1 MRTTTPKSRETL
13 IAETTERLL
22 GDWVAELTA
31 GSARAISDLHNT
43 VLDRLSED
51 DAKAIF
57 IQSALDPAGAENLF
71 QNLAAKAM
79 RDVCAADAERTVDL
93 LLGDLVEAQV
103 EARIERAVD
112 AREAA

>member
-1 MRTTTPKSRETL
+1 MRTTTPKSRDTL

-22 GDWVAELTA
+22 GDWRAELLA

-57 IQSALDPAGAENLF
+57 IQSVIDPAGAENAF
-71 QNLAAKAM
+71 HNLAAKAM

-93 LLGDLVEAQV
+93 LFSDLAAGHTES
-103 EARIERAVD
+103 RIERAI
-112 AREAA
+112 EAQAA

>member
-13 IAETTERLL
+13 ITETTERLL
-22 GDWVAELTA
+22 GDWRAELLA
-31 GSARAISDLHNT
+31 GSKRAVSDLHNT
-43 VLDRLSED
+43 VLDRLTED

-57 IQSALDPAGAENLF
+57 IQSVLDPAGAENLF

-93 LLGDLVEAQV
+93 LLADLVTGHA
-103 EARIERAVD
+103 EARIERVLD
-112 AREAA
+112 AQAA

>member
-13 IAETTERLL
+13 IAETTDRLL
-22 GDWVAELTA
+22 RDWRAELTA
-31 GSARAISDLHNT
+31 SSKRAISDLQNT

-51 DAKAIF
+51 EAKAIF
-57 IQSALDPAGAENLF
+57 IQSVLDPTGAENLF

-93 LLGDLVEAQV
+93 LLANLITAKTESRIDRAIEAQ
-103 EARIERAVD
+103 
-112 AREAA
+112 AA

>member
-22 GDWVAELTA
+22 GDWRAELNA

-43 VLDRLSED
+43 VLDRLSAD

-57 IQSALDPAGAENLF
+57 IQSVLDPVGAENLF

-93 LLGDLVEAQV
+93 LFADLVDNHTESRIGRAVEAQ
-103 EARIERAVD
+103 
-112 AREAA
+112 AA